1 MMMLRSSDFILVT
14 TNWYLMG
21 LLILSI
27 IRRAAT
33 DQLGSYIVFL
43 LLTIDR
49 NEWQRDKGFSE
60 RSRLQRRVL

>member
-1 MMMLRSSDFILVT
+1 MMMLRSLDFILVM

-43 LLTIDR
+43 LLTIGAQIFR
-49 NEWQRDKGFSE
+49 KS
-60 RSRLQRRVL
+60 